1 MALGVTS
8 DVVCARTGEALVV
21 TDESE
26 ATDGIA
32 VPAGVTEEAD
42 PVWGRTVVGFEAAC
56 EGLLDETPELS
67 VCVTKGPGVVFFG
80 VGNRIGVTAT
90 TSAVSNS
97 AIESLLSIYGT
108 GSKPPGRKG

>member
-1 MALGVTS
+1 MVCCCTAGTAAVTSESTAPEVAVGVT
-8 DVVCARTGEALVV
+8 VAGT
-21 TDESE
+21 
-26 ATDGIA
+26 ATE
-32 VPAGVTEEAD
+32 PACEGTA
-42 PVWGRTVVGFEAAC
+42 TGFEAAV
-56 EGLLDETPELS
+56 EGLLDETRELS
-67 VCVTKGPGVVFFG
+67 VCAAEGVVFRG

>member
-1 MALGVTS
+1 MLGV
-8 DVVCARTGEALVV
+8 A
-21 TDESE
+21 DEST
-26 ATDGIA
+26 ALDGIT
-32 VPAGVTEEAD
+32 VPAGAGVGAD
-42 PVWGRTVVGFEAAC
+42 PVCDGTVVGFEAAC
-56 EGLLDETPELS
+56 EGLLDETAELS

-108 GSKPPGRKG
+108 GSNPPGRKG

>member
-1 MALGVTS
+1 MLAAADESTGLDGVT
-8 DVVCARTGEALVV
+8 VPTEAGEE
-21 TDESE
+21 T
-26 ATDGIA
+26 
-32 VPAGVTEEAD
+32 D
-42 PVWGRTVVGFEAAC
+42 PVCNGTAVGFEAAC
-56 EGLLDETPELS
+56 EGLLDEVAELS

-108 GSKPPGRKG
+108 GS

>member
-1 MALGVTS
+1 MVS
-8 DVVCARTGEALVV
+8 
-21 TDESE
+21 ES
-26 ATDGIA
+26 T
-32 VPAGVTEEAD
+32 VPAGTAVVTGAGTETDSACEE
-42 PVWGRTVVGFEAAC
+42 VVEGFEAVC
-56 EGLLDETPELS
+56 EELLDETRELS
-67 VCVTKGPGVVFFG
+67 VCTTEATVEVFRG

>member
-1 MALGVTS
+1 MDALSV
-8 DVVCARTGEALVV
+8 
-21 TDESE
+21 DES
-26 ATDGIA
+26 A
-32 VPAGVTEEAD
+32 VTEGVSALAATGAETD
-42 PVWGRTVVGFEAAC
+42 PVANGVVDGFEAAC
-56 EGLLDETPELS
+56 EELLDETRELS
-67 VCVTKGPGVVFFG
+67 VCVAERPGEVLRG